1 MDVSQRGEFGLI
13 AHLHRQL
20 KTRAGTRTGIGDD
33 AAVLEALAHPI
44 VTVDALV
51 EGVHFRRDW
60 TSARALGAKSMAVNL
75 SDLAAMGARPIAAF
89 VALAVP
95 RDCSSEWI
103 SELYIGME
111 TLAARHDFTIA
122 GGDMTAAPGIFISVT
137 LVGDLMLEAAGRPV
151 TRSGA
156 RVGDAVCV
164 TGDLGDSAAG
174 LALLQNADAPGSSPG
189 GSPGDSGLDGPARAY
204 LLGRHLELTPR
215 LERMRE
221 LLARDR
227 DAVHAALD
235 LSDGLAGDARHIARA
250 SGVDIEIYAEQLPI
264 SAACA
269 RAARALNQSA
279 TDWALSGG
287 EDYELCLCLA
297 PEGVAPEFARG
308 LHQVGRV
315 IACNGAAEGA
325 IEGATKGVGEG
336 ATKGATEGAGEG
348 ATEGQVRVFQDGKLC
363 QNAAGWTHF

>member
-122 GGDMTAAPGIFISVT
+122 GGDMTAAPGVFISVT

-174 LALLQNADAPGSSPG
+174 LSLLQNADAPG

-204 LLGRHLELTPR
+204 LLGRHLEPAPR

-279 TDWALSGG
+279 TNWALSGG

-315 IACNGAAEGA
+315 VACNGA
-325 IEGATKGVGEG
+325 GE
-336 ATKGATEGAGEG
+336 GATEGAGEG
-348 ATEGQVRVFQDGKLC
+348 ATEGAGEGATEGAGESQVRVFQDGKLR